1 MTRMLSLAFL
11 ALAFSGTTIA
21 QPNNRLD
28 SAFAEG
34 NALYEAGNHQEALE
48 AYSSILA
55 THRHFAS
62 EFNAGNCAYK
72 MGNLGLARLHYE
84 RAKLIE
90 PKNKDLAAN
99 LTLLEAKIVDR
110 IEAVPSLRLGTWLSA
125 WVGPGM
131 LRSWGCWA
139 ILWWTIGWAL
149 LMWRTRRASRDSKST
164 LAFLAAGC
172 MGLGMVGMFGVQQS
186 LAVTQTPDQVVV
198 MSPRENVVSTPSAS
212 GTVLFQLHEG
222 VCAGIVSRTDDW
234 VEIELDNGNVGWI
247 ANAAVEE
254 V

>member
-34 NALYEAGNHQEALE
+34 NALYEAGNYQEALE

-110 IEAVPSLRLGTWLSA
+110 IEAVPSLGLGTWLSA

-139 ILWWTIGWAL
+139 ILWWTVGWAL

-164 LAFLAAGC
+164 LPSSRQDAWAWGWLACLGC
-172 MGLGMVGMFGVQQS
+172 S
-186 LAVTQTPDQVVV
+186 KAWR
-198 MSPRENVVSTPSAS
+198 SPRRPTKS
-212 GTVLFQLHEG
+212 
-222 VCAGIVSRTDDW
+222 W
-234 VEIELDNGNVGWI
+234 
-247 ANAAVEE
+247 
-254 V
+254 